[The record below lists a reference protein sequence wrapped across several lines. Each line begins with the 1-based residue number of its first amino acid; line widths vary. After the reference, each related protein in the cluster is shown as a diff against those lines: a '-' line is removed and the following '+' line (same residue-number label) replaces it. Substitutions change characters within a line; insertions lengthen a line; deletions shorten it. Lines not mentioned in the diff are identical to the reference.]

1 MIYSMKWNV
10 QSLMDKSCYMK
21 YLIISI
27 LGCMIGYGYGY
38 IKGYVN
44 GYDEAKECY
53 TSYYNTILN
62 KIYDYEKERTPNVE

>member
-1 MIYSMKWNV
+1 
-10 QSLMDKSCYMK
+10 MK

-44 GYDEAKECY
+44 GYDEAEECY
-53 TSYYNTILN
+53 TSYYETLI
-62 KIYDYEKERTPNVE
+62 KKFYEYEEERTTNAE